1 MASNVFEELSVLEGW
16 LQMVADV
23 QYRKIREAANE
34 EWKGASR
41 ATVTRRHR
49 VLHAVIFE
57 SWAAGLYQEDP
68 AGFVVA
74 ATTLDGLA
82 YRSLL
87 ECSSVDGID
96 SLPSDLPPKFR
107 SVAKKWFRCN
117 EQREKDSD
125 ARRDDQRAARSKD
138 QPLTV
143 LDVAEQ
149 IAIHGLMHLPR
160 ELTPSHTELNA
171 FQRKVEREPDVAL
184 PYVDIHKEPYTP
196 VTAGWITASHR
207 PFVQTVC
214 ALQRYLVI
222 AGLTGAFGRNPLPV
236 VFGYPAL
243 VCDLAARFGCSLA
256 REYDEQARRRF
267 ASERRAVPGTI
278 ILTAA
283 SERLLCLDTAT
294 VLSLNMNAGTLGCQ
308 SLVRPGHFMSVSQGS
323 RRAQLAVDGTA
334 LSLTTSLR
342 QRGLSQDEIQDV
354 LRRHKFAEEAFD
366 SMPAIKEMPQLDEEM
381 AAAISYAATTPV
393 AEAQR
398 MRLRFLAH
406 WRRRA
411 AELPIYD
418 GKPCHVELLCEM
430 LCDLGIVGV
439 DDLLHHLRTGC
450 PMSGSVGY
458 EGLYAPAPR
467 VAPEISVEELIRRQP
482 EVLARS
488 VRAIRSTGS
497 TDKVAIWRSVRK
509 ELAAGFMVEVCPPAN
524 AVYLRRFVIRQTK
537 FDEEGSRVKERACDD
552 GRMALVNKAVQM
564 STPVKLDTADVFVEV
579 ARQVA
584 VGALECNPDA
594 TFQSIGLDH
603 KDAYRQL
610 RARNDIV
617 CSRLGHAWAEL
628 PIRGLLPE
636 RRRVEQRVVDEAIA
650 EVLGGAS
657 ASSEP

>member
-1 MASNVFEELSVLEGW
+1 MSLGQFWDGRVAALRSVPIESASNVFEELSVLEGW

-294 VLSLNMNAGTLGCQ
+294 VLSLNMNAGTLG
-308 SLVRPGHFMSVSQGS
+308 VRERREHQLQILPPQAPPPIQREVRLPVSRQA
-323 RRAQLAVDGTA
+323 RALHE
-334 LSLTTSLR
+334 R
-342 QRGLSQDEIQDV
+342 Q
-354 LRRHKFAEEAFD
+354 
-366 SMPAIKEMPQLDEEM
+366 
-381 AAAISYAATTPV
+381 
-393 AEAQR
+393 
-398 MRLRFLAH
+398 
-406 WRRRA
+406 
-411 AELPIYD
+411 
-418 GKPCHVELLCEM
+418 
-430 LCDLGIVGV
+430 
-439 DDLLHHLRTGC
+439 
-450 PMSGSVGY
+450 
-458 EGLYAPAPR
+458 PR
-467 VAPEISVEELIRRQP
+467 VPTRAVGRGRNRSQP
-482 EVLARS
+482 DDE
-488 VRAIRSTGS
+488 
-497 TDKVAIWRSVRK
+497 
-509 ELAAGFMVEVCPPAN
+509 PPAK
-524 AVYLRRFVIRQTK
+524 RSKPGI
-537 FDEEGSRVKERACDD
+537 
-552 GRMALVNKAVQM
+552 
-564 STPVKLDTADVFVEV
+564 
-579 ARQVA
+579 
-584 VGALECNPDA
+584 
-594 TFQSIGLDH
+594 
-603 KDAYRQL
+603 
-610 RARNDIV
+610 
-617 CSRLGHAWAEL
+617 
-628 PIRGLLPE
+628 
-636 RRRVEQRVVDEAIA
+636 
-650 EVLGGAS
+650 
-657 ASSEP
+657 

>member
-1 MASNVFEELSVLEGW
+1 MSLGQFWDGRVAALRSVPIESASNVFEELSVLEGW

-243 VCDLAARFGCSLA
+243 
-256 REYDEQARRRF
+256 
-267 ASERRAVPGTI
+267 
-278 ILTAA
+278 
-283 SERLLCLDTAT
+283 
-294 VLSLNMNAGTLGCQ
+294 
-308 SLVRPGHFMSVSQGS
+308 
-323 RRAQLAVDGTA
+323 
-334 LSLTTSLR
+334 
-342 QRGLSQDEIQDV
+342 DEIQDV